1 MAQPYKVIM
10 TSCGLTSGSLQAEFR
25 RMRAAVPEDAVMWYI
40 PTALIYEGC
49 DERRARAMG
58 AQVARQCGM
67 SHVYLDP
74 EHVTGDTLRAKL
86 AEAGRIGA
94 VCASRASPPRASCST
109 RLSWFSTCHSS
120 FVRSHRRLWRRPLTR
135 LCSSVV
141 VVRAQTPRWET
152 RTRCATTC
160 VRRAATR

>member
-94 VCASRASPPRASCST
+94 VCASSRASPPRASCST
-109 RLSWFSTCHSS
+109 RLSCARSRRVIHRS
-120 FVRSHRRLWRRPLTR
+120 FVRTSGCGVAL
-135 LCSSVV
+135 
-141 VVRAQTPRWET
+141 
-152 RTRCATTC
+152 
-160 VRRAATR
+160 